1 MAADASVPPE
11 LDTATPPAEFGLAVP
26 EPGGPE
32 DDVGPDCCCCIFV
45 SMEPATHPLPVCS
58 IPRRSPTV
66 SEKFDFYLVFVID
79 FAGFILASF
88 GSEKLCSHDA
98 TARRTHIREYTHTH
112 GQKRPPGVESLVFLE
127 GGTSSATNFDYGDES
142 FSNRSAGLFCGQS
155 NHQSPL

>member
-58 IPRRSPTV
+58 IPRGSPTV

-79 FAGFILASF
+79 FAGFILAGF
-88 GSEKLCSHDA
+88 GSEKIVQPRRHDQED
-98 TARRTHIREYTHTH
+98 THTRTHTH
-112 GQKRPPGVESLVFLE
+112 TDRNG
-127 GGTSSATNFDYGDES
+127 
-142 FSNRSAGLFCGQS
+142 
-155 NHQSPL
+155 HQA